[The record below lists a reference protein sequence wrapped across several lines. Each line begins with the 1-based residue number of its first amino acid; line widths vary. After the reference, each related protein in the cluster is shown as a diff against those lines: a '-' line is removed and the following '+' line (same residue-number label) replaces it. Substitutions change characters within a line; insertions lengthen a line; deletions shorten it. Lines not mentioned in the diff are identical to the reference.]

1 VAIKHSKAVRI
12 DNLPYSNRQTQ
23 GAQRREWLR
32 QHAPQHLS
40 HCSTLILHGLQ
51 QRSRSAAQNTLI
63 LGAGACTEIP
73 LSELTRASDEVVLVD
88 LDREAMRQAL
98 SELAAP
104 SLRKRIRSVVCDISG
119 GISANLGRHI
129 EQQDWKNLV
138 SQGPAAVFDT
148 AAQCLEQCTIPDPPE
163 LPMLGEG
170 EFGLVL
176 SSLVLSQLFSYPIL
190 DLLDHIQQMAPNLL
204 GEQERH
210 RRYQEAAQAFRVRI
224 INAHL
229 HLLHSLLDKGGIAV
243 LLSDIRGFAFN
254 VYGTDHDAQH
264 RRTIPLVPRIF
275 PELVRSNFSVVE
287 EAKWEWITDLPE
299 GERLGRGYEVVGYVL
314 RGQS

>member
-1 VAIKHSKAVRI
+1 MRI

-40 HCSTLILHGLQ
+40 HCNTLILHGLQ
-51 QRSRSAAQNTLI
+51 QRPPSTAQNALI

-73 LSELTRASDEVVLVD
+73 LTALARASDEVVLVD

-104 SLRKRIRSVVCDISG
+104 SLRKRIRSVACDISG
-119 GISANLGRHI
+119 GVSANLAHLV
-129 EQQDWKNLV
+129 EQHDWQSLI
-138 SQGPAAVFDT
+138 SQGARAIFDT
-148 AAQCLEQCTIPDPPE
+148 AAQCLEQCRIPDPPE
-163 LPMLGEG
+163 LPTLSEG
-170 EFGLVL
+170 SFGLVI

-190 DLLDHIQQMAPNLL
+190 DLLDTIHQVAPHLL

-210 RRYQEAAQAFRVRI
+210 RRYQEAAQAFRIRI
-224 INAHL
+224 IRAHL
-229 HLLHSLLDKGGIAV
+229 HLLRSLLDSEGIAV

-254 VYGTDHDAQH
+254 VQGTDTDTQH
-264 RRTIPLVPRIF
+264 RRAIPLVPRTF
-275 PELVRSNFSVVE
+275 PELIRSTFAVLE
-287 EAKWEWITDLPE
+287 EAKWEWITDLPQ
-299 GERLGRGYEVVGYVL
+299 GERLGRGYEVTGYVL
-314 RGQS
+314 RT